1 VEIAVVDIH
10 YIAGLKILKI
20 GLIIGIIIIVFIFA
34 FSIKI
39 DSGTINMRNIGLPEK
54 AIGELRKI
62 LGR

>member
-1 VEIAVVDIH
+1 MVDIH
-10 YIAGLKILKI
+10 HITGLKILKI

-39 DSGTINMRNIGLPEK
+39 DLPEKAIMNMRNIGLPEK